1 MRLCKDN
8 TFSASYMFSL
18 LQILRE
24 IDLHRHLSHNNIV
37 AFFGDFEDDSN
48 IYIVLELCTRKV
60 ICTEN
65 WTVICLFI
73 STTQN
78 FCLRNNFRNRK
89 KQHC

>member
-1 MRLCKDN
+1 
-8 TFSASYMFSL
+8 MFSL

-65 WTVICLFI
+65 WTVIFSLLVQHKF
-73 STTQN
+73 
-78 FCLRNNFRNRK
+78 FLLNNFRNRK
-89 KQHC
+89 KKYC